1 MKAIT
6 VLRQNDVTTNV
17 QPSDVTVHLYPFQT
31 LPLLES
37 HLRPE
42 FVIFEAGR
50 RMQRL
55 EDLIKSLMPISQ
67 EATLSLASLLNEMKT
82 QWPVIDKIQRI
93 HQAWM
98 RKLNL
103 DYILALP
110 EFNPPSEE
118 PEDSLHT
125 PLRGRMNVDT
135 THTTPQR
142 QNLPYSTGSGRK
154 RKRGNMLSNHS
165 VLSKGTLQS
174 LDEEKGGE
182 YTKESIASWSA
193 HCISD
198 EDDRMEV

>member
-55 EDLIKSLMPISQ
+55 EDLIKSLMSISQ
-67 EATLSLASLLNEMKT
+67 EATLSLASLLNEMRT

-98 RKLNL
+98 RKLDL

-110 EFNPPSEE
+110 EFNPPSED
-118 PEDSLHT
+118 PEDSLRT
-125 PLRGRMNVDT
+125 PLRGRMNVNT
-135 THTTPQR
+135 THTTPQC

-165 VLSKGTLQS
+165 
-174 LDEEKGGE
+174 
-182 YTKESIASWSA
+182 A